1 LAHGVIFSETELK
14 GAYVIDLEKRVD
26 ERGYFARSWC
36 REEFDRHGLI
46 TEFVQHSV
54 SFSEAAGTLRGLHF
68 QRPPYGEV
76 KLVRCMRG
84 AIYDVI
90 IDLRTDSRTFG
101 RWTSVELNA
110 ESGRMLYIP
119 ALFAHGF
126 QTLAPETEV
135 SYMISTFH
143 QPEAGEGL
151 RYDDPQ
157 LGIYWPLPVSR
168 IAEKDRSWPD
178 FAELRLSLADA
189 RTRRPLAELTR

>member
-1 LAHGVIFSETELK
+1 MIFRETELR
-14 GAYVIDLEKRVD
+14 GAFVVDLEKRVD

-46 TEFVQHSV
+46 TDFVQHSV
-54 SFSEAAGTLRGLHF
+54 SFSEVAGTLRGMHF
-68 QRPPYGEV
+68 QRPPHGET
-76 KLVRCMRG
+76 KLVRCVRG

-90 IDLRTDSRTFG
+90 VDLRPDSRSYG
-101 RWTSVELNA
+101 RWVSVELTA

-135 SYMISTFH
+135 SYMISAFH
-143 QPEAGEGL
+143 RPEASEGL

-157 LGIYWPLPVSR
+157 LGIAWPLPVSR
-168 IAEKDRSWPD
+168 IAEKDRAWPD
-178 FAELRLSLADA
+178 FADLRIAHAQS
-189 RTRRPLAELTR
+189 RQRPLAELTR